1 MRQIAGNDSGAPI
14 TPDTRW
20 RLLLALSREAGLEP
34 LDVRVAIELID
45 ELAAGTR
52 TRLDIDTLRTNVSAS
67 PVGERNALERLC
79 AAGHLIPS
87 GGRRG
92 LRRRHTGENAWRDS
106 DRSEC
111 R

>member
-1 MRQIAGNDSGAPI
+1 M
-14 TPDTRW
+14 
-20 RLLLALSREAGLEP
+20 
-34 LDVRVAIELID
+34 RVAIELID

-52 TRLDIDTLRTNVSAS
+52 TRLDIDTLTANVSAS
-67 PVGERNALERLC
+67 PDGVRNALECLC
-79 AAGHLIPS
+79 AAGYLIPS

-92 LRRRHTGENAWRDS
+92 LRRRHTGENAWRAS